1 MGDPN
6 GAHYLPTRE
15 QAFGYNSVIQF
26 MEDNNGTDAV
36 TSPPSTPESESST
49 FAPTPLDNKED
60 QSENKEGGN
69 NSKSGGSKKQ
79 EGKESKGKGSK
90 GNEGKGKGK
99 KEADEKQQTIKDPWN
114 KNETETDETNSK
126 NNLNGYDESTEGKD
140 QTKGN
145 GVTEKEDYGKYEYV
159 EKDTYQNK
167 WWWG

>member
-1 MGDPN
+1 
-6 GAHYLPTRE
+6 
-15 QAFGYNSVIQF
+15 

-36 TSPPSTPESESST
+36 TSPPSTPESEDST

-79 EGKESKGKGSK
+79 EGKGKKGKGGIK
-90 GNEGKGKGK
+90 KGKGW

-114 KNETETDETNSK
+114 KNETETETDETNAK
-126 NNLNGYDESTEGKD
+126 NNFNGYDESTEGKD

-159 EKDTYQNK
+159 EKDTSQNK

>member
-1 MGDPN
+1 MGNLWRIIMGLTPSR
-6 GAHYLPTRE
+6 HHLRP
-15 QAFGYNSVIQF
+15 QKVK
-26 MEDNNGTDAV
+26 AV
-36 TSPPSTPESESST
+36 HSHQHH
-49 FAPTPLDNKED
+49 LIIKKINQKIRKEEIT
-60 QSENKEGGN
+60 QSLVVRKSRKEKKVKEKEVKEAKARGGI
-69 NSKSGGSKKQ
+69 K
-79 EGKESKGKGSK
+79 KGKGW
-90 GNEGKGKGK
+90 